1 MENVIIVKKN
11 DQERYGCPS
20 DKCYGAYK
28 KFKSL
33 SAHVCRNHPG
43 LKVRRKEKMTA
54 EELKMKSREYRA
66 KYIGKKKLEKKRL
79 KVRRK
84 EKMTAEELKM
94 KSREYRAKYIGKKK
108 LEKKR
113 CTYSIEDAEIRGTH
127 KASEAIVEVK
137 KSSIKGA
144 GRGIFAVEALQKG
157 DIVTTFEGVKTS
169 TEPKCATYCLG
180 LKNGMFLIGSSR
192 LQKGKGIGQFV
203 NRESRKLK
211 KRKNCEIV
219 EVGGNGVLI
228 EITKK
233 VKLGEELLTT
243 YSRGYRFINK
253 K

>member
-1 MENVIIVKKN
+1 LVVSNIELYSLVERNLVVEILAQNSDDSRTIGMENVIIVKKN

-66 KYIGKKKLEKKRL
+66 KYIGKKKLEKKR
-79 KVRRK
+79 
-84 EKMTAEELKM
+84 
-94 KSREYRAKYIGKKK
+94 
-108 LEKKR
+108 

-144 GRGIFAVEALQKG
+144 GRGIFVVEALQKG
-157 DIVTTFEGVKTS
+157 DTMNHGAF
-169 TEPKCATYCLG
+169 
-180 LKNGMFLIGSSR
+180 R
-192 LQKGKGIGQFV
+192 
-203 NRESRKLK
+203 
-211 KRKNCEIV
+211 IV
-219 EVGGNGVLI
+219 E
-228 EITKK
+228 TKK
-233 VKLGEELLTT
+233 
-243 YSRGYRFINK
+243 
-253 K
+253 